1 MDNPSVQPASID
13 MPPPSGDGEPLM
25 EFGEVEL
32 RPLEKKNEPSRD
44 RSYATQMVGAVSTT
58 DLPIFVDKAAC
69 EDIETHAREDTDNE
83 VGGVLLGKQYE
94 GRGGPFVLIV
104 KALPAKH
111 VEHSGTHLKFTH
123 ETWETLSREKDAVAP
138 ELDIVGWYHTHPGLT
153 VFMSSYDRFI
163 HDNFFNRPQDVAL
176 VVDPIANDRGFFHW
190 ETSNGRKLRRCTGF
204 HVVAPRHERVALQ
217 QLVQALQTRP
227 LSPYMTG
234 VTTEKELEDMS
245 RITFKDLALAVL
257 FLVVVLQSLIMWNVS
272 YQRTIMQEMFFSLP
286 FTEGDWIRKNSDLQK
301 QKQEWIAKENKL
313 TKERDTYKENKESL
327 ETKLKA
333 KESRV
338 AKLEEKTEKLDDDVA
353 DLKAKNSRLKKE
365 IDRLGGKL
373 PKETFWARTLT
384 LPVVIVSGLLVAAI
398 AVLATAIVT
407 TRKYQQELAK
417 LTAQKPSA

>member
-1 MDNPSVQPASID
+1 
-13 MPPPSGDGEPLM
+13 M

-44 RSYATQMVGAVSTT
+44 RSYATQMVGAVSTM
-58 DLPIFVDKAAC
+58 DLPIFVDKTAC

-176 VVDPIANDRGFFHW
+176 VVDPLANDRGFFHW
-190 ETSNGRKLRRCTGF
+190 EMSNGRKLRRCTGF

-227 LSPYMTG
+227 LSPYLAG

-272 YQRTIMQEMFFSLP
+272 YQRTMMQEMFFSLP

-301 QKQEWIAKENKL
+301 QKQDWLAEKNKL
-313 TKERDTYKENKESL
+313 TKERDTYKEDKESL
-327 ETKLKA
+327 EQKLKA
-333 KESRV
+333 KEGRV
-338 AKLEEKTEKLDDDVA
+338 AKLEEKTEKLNDDVA
-353 DLKAKNSRLKKE
+353 DLKAKNNRLRKE

-373 PKETFWARTLT
+373 PKETFWARTFT
-384 LPVVIVSGLLVAAI
+384 LPIVLVGGLLIAAI

-417 LTAQKPSA
+417 LTSQKPSA

>member
-1 MDNPSVQPASID
+1 
-13 MPPPSGDGEPLM
+13 MPPPPGDGEPLM

-32 RPLEKKNEPSRD
+32 RPLEKRNEPSRD
-44 RSYATQMVGAVSTT
+44 RSYATQIVGAMSPA
-58 DLPIFVDKAAC
+58 DLPIFVDKTAC
-69 EDIETHAREDTDNE
+69 EDIETHAREDTENE

-123 ETWETLSREKDAVAP
+123 ETWETLSREKDAVAS

-176 VVDPIANDRGFFHW
+176 VIDPLANDRGFFHW
-190 ETSNGRKLRRCTGF
+190 DTSNGRKLRRCTGF
-204 HVVAPRHERVALQ
+204 YVVAPRHERVALQ

-227 LSPYMTG
+227 LSPYLTG
-234 VTTEKELEDMS
+234 AVTEKELEDMS

-257 FLVVVLQSLIMWNVS
+257 FLVVVLQSLIMWNAS
-272 YQRTIMQEMFFSLP
+272 YQRTMIQEMFTALP
-286 FTEGDWIRKNSDLQK
+286 FTEKNWIEENRALDAEKRKLLAEKHQ
-301 QKQEWIAKENKL
+301 L
-313 TKERDTYKENKESL
+313 TKERDGYKENKESL
-327 ETKLKA
+327 EQKLKA
-333 KESRV
+333 RERKVDELMEKTDKLNAEV
-338 AKLEEKTEKLDDDVA
+338 AK
-353 DLKAKNSRLKKE
+353 LKAKNSRFEKE
-365 IDRLGGKL
+365 ILRLGGKL

-384 LPVVIVSGLLVAAI
+384 LPVALVVGLLAA
-398 AVLATAIVT
+398 AMAALATTIVT

-417 LTAQKPSA
+417 LTSQKPSA

>member
-1 MDNPSVQPASID
+1 M
-13 MPPPSGDGEPLM
+13 LM

-32 RPLEKKNEPSRD
+32 RPLEKRNEPSRD
-44 RSYATQMVGAVSTT
+44 RAYATQIVGVISPA
-58 DLPIFVDKAAC
+58 DLPIFLDKTAC
-69 EDIETHAREDTDNE
+69 EDIETHAREDTENE

-94 GRGGPFVLIV
+94 GRSGPFVLIV

-123 ETWETLSREKDAVAP
+123 KTWETLSREKDAVAP

-176 VVDPIANDRGFFHW
+176 VIDPLANDRGFFHW
-190 ETSNGRKLRRCTGF
+190 ETNNWRKLRRCTGF
-204 HVVAPRHERVALQ
+204 HFVAPRHERVALQ

-227 LSPYMTG
+227 LSPYLTG
-234 VTTEKELEDMS
+234 ATAEKELEDMS

-257 FLVVVLQSLIMWNVS
+257 VLVVVLQSLIMWNAS
-272 YQRTIMQEMFFSLP
+272 YQRTVIQEMFAALP
-286 FTEGDWIRKNSDLQK
+286 FTEKNWI
-301 QKQEWIAKENKL
+301 EENRALEAEKKKLLAEKHQL
-313 TKERDTYKENKESL
+313 TKERDGYKETKESL
-327 ETKLKA
+327 EQKLKA
-333 KESRV
+333 RERKVDE
-338 AKLEEKTEKLDDDVA
+338 LTEKVDKLSEDVA
-353 DLKAKNSRLKKE
+353 NLKAKNSRFRKE
-365 IDRLGGKL
+365 ILRLGGTL

-384 LPVVIVSGLLVAAI
+384 LPVVIVGGLLVTAI